1 MSGFDAPCLAGP
13 EDFATVLAGL
23 RALASDL
30 GDPFTIAETALQ
42 NALFGPRPLA
52 FALVAAGQGVA
63 LVQPQISTSAGGV
76 LAYVSD
82 LWVARTARGMGFG
95 RHLLAGVAQ
104 ESAARWGAIGLRLA
118 VYDANKSA
126 RAVYDR
132 LGFVTHDRDRLAVL
146 TGASFDMLKATP

>member
-1 MSGFDAPCLAGP
+1 MS
-13 EDFATVLAGL
+13 
-23 RALASDL
+23 
-30 GDPFTIAETALQ
+30 
-42 NALFGPRPLA
+42 
-52 FALVAAGQGVA
+52 
-63 LVQPQISTSAGGV
+63 
-76 LAYVSD
+76 
-82 LWVARTARGMGFG
+82 FG

-146 TGASFDMLKATP
+146 TGVSFDMLKATP